1 MNLDKLR
8 EIIKAEIK
16 SIKEEEAEMNPNIL
30 DISPEQDERQKELDV
45 YDEPNYGSTYY
56 YTGMQ
61 GKS

>member
-1 MNLDKLR
+1 MNLEKLK

-16 SIKEEEAEMNPNIL
+16 SIREEEAEMNPKIL
-30 DISPEQDERQKELDV
+30 DISPEQDEKQKELDM
-45 YDEPNYGSTYY
+45 YDEPNYDSTYY

>member
-1 MNLDKLR
+1 MNLDKLK

-16 SIKEEEAEMNPNIL
+16 SIREEEAELKPKIL
-30 DISPEQDERQKELDV
+30 DISPEQDAINKQAAF
-45 YDEPNYGSTYY
+45 YDEPNYDGTYY

>member
-1 MNLDKLR
+1 MNLDKLK

-16 SIKEEEAEMNPNIL
+16 SIKEEEAEMNPKIL

-45 YDEPNYGSTYY
+45 YDTPNYDGTYY

>member
-1 MNLDKLR
+1 MNLDKLK

-16 SIKEEEAEMNPNIL
+16 SIKEEEAEMKPKIL
-30 DISPEQDERQKELDV
+30 DISSEQDETAKQLAN
-45 YDEPNYGSTYY
+45 YDEPNYDGTYY

>member
-1 MNLDKLR
+1 MNLDKLK

-16 SIKEEEAEMNPNIL
+16 SIREEEAEIKPKIL
-30 DISPEQDERQKELDV
+30 DISPEQDEIAKQLAN
-45 YDEPNYGSTYY
+45 YDEPNYDGTYY

>member
-1 MNLDKLR
+1 MNLDKLK

-16 SIKEEEAEMNPNIL
+16 SIKEEEAEMKPKIL
-30 DISPEQDERQKELDV
+30 DISSEQDETAKQLAN
-45 YDEPNYGSTYY
+45 YDEPNYDDTYY

>member
-1 MNLDKLR
+1 MNLDKLK

-16 SIKEEEAEMNPNIL
+16 SIREEEAEMNPKIL
-30 DISPEQDERQKELDV
+30 DISPEQDERQKKLDV
-45 YDEPNYGSTYY
+45 YDEPNYDGTYY

>member
-16 SIKEEEAEMNPNIL
+16 SIREEEAEMKPKIL

-45 YDEPNYGSTYY
+45 YDEPNYDGTYY

>member
-1 MNLDKLR
+1 MNLDKLK

-16 SIKEEEAEMNPNIL
+16 SIKEEEAEMKPKIL
-30 DISPEQDERQKELDV
+30 DISPEQDETTKQLAN
-45 YDEPNYGSTYY
+45 YDEPNYDSTYY

>member
-1 MNLDKLR
+1 MNLDKLK

-16 SIKEEEAEMNPNIL
+16 SIKEEAEMKPKIL
-30 DISPEQDERQKELDV
+30 DISPEQDEIAKQLAN
-45 YDEPNYGSTYY
+45 YDEPNYDGTYY

>member
-1 MNLDKLR
+1 MNLDKLK

-16 SIKEEEAEMNPNIL
+16 SIKEEEAEMKPKIL
-30 DISPEQDERQKELDV
+30 DISPEQDGTAKQLAN
-45 YDEPNYGSTYY
+45 YDEPNYDGTYY

>member
-1 MNLDKLR
+1 MNLDKLK

-16 SIKEEEAEMNPNIL
+16 SIKEEEAEMNPKIL
-30 DISPEQDERQKELDV
+30 DISPEQDARQKELDM
-45 YDEPNYGSTYY
+45 YDEPNYNGTYY